1 MRRRQGARSLRSEA
15 YFGRTLQ
22 HACPCESGGKDEAQH
37 SIGTFTEPSME
48 PSVAYEIK
56 LDIFEGPLDLLLYLI
71 RKNEIDIYNIPIAL
85 ITEQYLEHMEK
96 LRSLNLD
103 LAGEYLVLAATLI
116 HIKSKMLL
124 PVPESEEEGEEE
136 PDPRA
141 ELVQQLIEY
150 QAFKEAA
157 LALEGRPL
165 LERDVFKKGAHE
177 PPPAGEGEE
186 EMLVEVSL
194 FELVEAFQRVLSA
207 LERKDLLEID
217 LEKISLAD
225 RINEI
230 MERLA
235 VEKDITF
242 TALLGEKTDRRSI
255 VYTFLAILEL
265 MKMRVIRAYQTGSFG
280 VIRVFLAVEN

>member
-1 MRRRQGARSLRSEA
+1 M
-15 YFGRTLQ
+15 
-22 HACPCESGGKDEAQH
+22 
-37 SIGTFTEPSME
+37 
-48 PSVAYEIK
+48 AYEIK

-71 RKNEIDIYNIPIAL
+71 RKNEIDIYNIPVAL

-124 PVPESEEEGEEE
+124 PVPEEEEGEEE

-141 ELVQQLIEY
+141 ELVQQLLEY

-165 LERDVFKKGAHE
+165 LERDVFKKGVQQ
-177 PPPAGEGEE
+177 PLSPAEVEE
-186 EMLVEVSL
+186 EVLVEVSL
-194 FELVEAFQRVLSA
+194 FELVEAFQRVISSLDR
-207 LERKDLLEID
+207 EELLEID
-217 LEKISLAD
+217 LEKVSLAD

-235 VEKDITF
+235 EEKDLTF
-242 TALLGEKTDRRSI
+242 AGLLGERKDRRNI

-265 MKMRVIRAYQTGSFG
+265 MKMRMIKAYQTGSFG
-280 VIRVFLAVEN
+280 VIRIFLAVEN